1 MKKDNKINAPG
12 AFAGNYEALGVD
24 YLLIFS
30 VRSIIEN
37 GEECTLERLVFEC
50 FTLFPKKFSLS
61 RYPQWPDSTRV
72 YRSWR
77 RCIDPNKWL
86 KGTPQEGFA
95 LTTKGKAV
103 AGEIADKLKDPSVV
117 AKHPRQ
123 ATRSRGKEEAVTRY
137 LRKSETF
144 RRWSE
149 NPTLFII
156 TESELRSLLNATLET
171 SDIALGENLEYYLE
185 NAGLVQDSDVLAFL
199 NTCKKQ
205 HPQILGR

>member
-1 MKKDNKINAPG
+1 MKKDNQTNEQTTLS
-12 AFAGNYEALGVD
+12 GNYEALGVD
-24 YLLIFS
+24 YLLVFC
-30 VRSIIEN
+30 VRNVLEN
-37 GEECTLERLVFEC
+37 SEECTLERLVFEC

-77 RCIDPNKWL
+77 RGIDNKWL

-95 LTTKGKAV
+95 LTTKGKAL
-103 AGEIADKLKDPSVV
+103 ALEIAAKLKDPSVV

-123 ATRSRGKEEAVTRY
+123 ATRARGKEEAVTRY

-144 RRWSE
+144 RKWSE

-171 SDIALGENLEYYLE
+171 SDMALGENLEYYIE